1 MLVGPVSDDV
11 LSRAFGLERPHTLS
25 RHSFVSLLSSAGIPI
40 EDIARWLLTLV
51 VARRADTSG
60 RSCSRQIRGRRWTL
74 KD

>member
-1 MLVGPVSDDV
+1 VLVGPVSDDV
-11 LSRAFGLERPHTLS
+11 LSRAFGLELPRTLR

-60 RSCSRQIRGRRWTL
+60 RSC
-74 KD
+74 